1 MFHSVSPIQNK
12 IWFSQHFLPSVAQ
25 NAEIEELPK
34 LLLSQFTVRWHS
46 KGAASVDFQAEDRLT
61 PRWHVGQPCGKPRGK
76 ASWES
81 VKGKPQIR

>member
-46 KGAASVDFQAEDRLT
+46 KGAASTPGGLGTDRRS
-61 PRWHVGQPCGKPRGK
+61 PWFGWRW
-76 ASWES
+76 A
-81 VKGKPQIR
+81 